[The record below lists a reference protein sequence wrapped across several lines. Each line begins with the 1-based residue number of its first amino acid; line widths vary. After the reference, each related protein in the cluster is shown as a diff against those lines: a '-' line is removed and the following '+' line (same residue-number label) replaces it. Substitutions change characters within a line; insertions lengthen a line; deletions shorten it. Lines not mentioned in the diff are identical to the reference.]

1 MGAKFGPSVDSAVLD
16 ADSKTDIIS
25 SLTSSVK
32 DFARKSADRAL
43 NTKCMNEWQALVIQR
58 IQDTVNN
65 LPDDLCCS
73 TTTTP
78 LSHTQSDEIEMR
90 AFLKDKVC
98 TSMDKAAG
106 TIMFNCQRDY
116 VHRMQAD
123 LDANAV
129 FEISPRTQADIIH
142 ESNTSGTRHGFA
154 PDMRNQDIPYYK
166 GIDKMDKAL
175 WELALFLALLILI

>member
-90 AFLKDKVC
+90 AFLKDK
-98 TSMDKAAG
+98 
-106 TIMFNCQRDY
+106 
-116 VHRMQAD
+116 AD

-142 ESNTSGTRHGFA
+142 ESNTFGTRHGFA